1 MRMNECS
8 RGDFFTVDSNSTT
21 TRAISCSTESF
32 WIFIIRIQLLW
43 SQFPLKSE
51 PPITVLKEMFTINN
65 LQLLDDYFSKFLHGI
80 QICQG
85 NYLSHSDV
93 HDWIV
98 MRKKI
103 VKENT
108 NLSKNECFFSHNWS
122 HHLHHHHHHQPPPQK
137 NHYCS
142 WRIERLKL
150 QLLVLLESIL
160 PFFWKFSPLLSFPSW
175 VAS

>member
-1 MRMNECS
+1 MLLSSPLQWIQIQQLQGLFPAARRVSEFS
-8 RGDFFTVDSNSTT
+8 LLESNY
-21 TRAISCSTESF
+21 F
-32 WIFIIRIQLLW
+32 GHNFLW
-43 SQFPLKSE
+43 SLNHLSLCLRKCS
-51 PPITVLKEMFTINN
+51 
-65 LQLLDDYFSKFLHGI
+65 QLTTYNRWMIIFQKFYMEYKNERWK
-80 QICQG
+80 G

-108 NLSKNECFFSHNWS
+108 TLSKNERFFSHNWS
-122 HHLHHHHHHQPPPQK
+122 LHLHQPPPQK

-142 WRIERLKL
+142 RQIERLKL
-150 QLLVLLESIL
+150 QLLVLLESVL
-160 PFFWKFSPLLSFPSW
+160 PFFWKFSPLLSFTSL